1 MPVPDERA
9 EPDHADLIFTGG
21 TIITVDQDFST
32 AGALAVRNG
41 VIVAVGAEDDVAAL
55 RGPDTRLVPLGGG
68 AVLPGMNDTHVHGA
82 MLAAYWPRHWIE
94 SAEAFRAREIPTPR
108 QLDTNEKVHEA
119 IDFTQKLML
128 SLGITSYTE
137 PGLGAES
144 DHQHGGGVG
153 AAVLQAYLDR
163 AAAGLVTARVNILLN
178 FGELDGPCRAEDFE
192 RGLTDIPVSADP
204 RRVQIGG
211 VKLFVDGSPAVRR
224 GWMRHPYVGST
235 DEVGGLT
242 MVDGEDDAER
252 LTLLRR
258 LIALGHAAGHQV
270 GVHSTGSR
278 SVDAVVGAFVDVMD
292 NDGAN
297 ADPRHYIIHG
307 DCASRET
314 LRLMSQR
321 RIGFSTQPSIYR
333 MIGGLLEESVGTEAA
348 DNAFPLGWAFEEG
361 VRTGISSDGPIVTSD
376 WRIGLVDAVLHRG
389 APGDASRQRISV
401 EDAIRGYTIN
411 GAWLDHAEDWKGSL
425 EVGKVADLC
434 VLEQNPLDV
443 PVEDIPAIDIAMT
456 VVDGDIVYESEES
469 GR

>member
-1 MPVPDERA
+1 MPVSGDLA
-9 EPDHADLIFTGG
+9 DPDHADLIFTGG
-21 TIITVDQDFST
+21 TIVTVDRDFSM
-32 AGALAVRNG
+32 ARALAVRNG
-41 VIVAVGAEDDVAAL
+41 VIVAVGTEDDVAAL
-55 RGPDTRLVPLGGG
+55 RGPDTRVVALDGG

-94 SAEAFRAREIPTPR
+94 SAESFRAREIPTPR
-108 QLDTNEKVHEA
+108 QLDTKEKVHEA
-119 IDFTQKLML
+119 IEFTQKLML

-192 RGLTDIPVSADP
+192 RGLADVPVSADP

-224 GWMRHPYVGST
+224 GWMHQPYVGT

-242 MVDGEDDAER
+242 MMDGEDDAER
-252 LTLLRR
+252 LALLRR
-258 LIALGHAAGHQV
+258 LIALGHEAGHQV

-278 SVDAVVGAFVDVMD
+278 SVDEVVHAFVDAMG
-292 NDGAN
+292 NGGSN

-314 LRLMSQR
+314 LRLMGER
-321 RIGFSTQPSIYR
+321 HIGFSTQPSIYR

-348 DNAFPLGWAFEEG
+348 DDAFPLGWAFEEG

-376 WRIGLVDAVLHRG
+376 WRIGLVDAILHRG

-401 EDAIRGYTIN
+401 ADAIRGYTIN

-443 PVEDIPAIDIAMT
+443 PVEEIPAIAVAMT
-456 VVDGDIVYESEES
+456 VVDGAVVYENGGN